1 MNKMLHGFGLIW
13 IYIDGLLTFT
23 KGDFSN
29 NLEILKLIQK
39 NLKEN
44 GLKYNIGKSLFGQA
58 DIEYLS
64 FLVTRNGIRLINKK

>member
-64 FLVTRNGIRLINKK
+64 FLVTRNVIRLINKK